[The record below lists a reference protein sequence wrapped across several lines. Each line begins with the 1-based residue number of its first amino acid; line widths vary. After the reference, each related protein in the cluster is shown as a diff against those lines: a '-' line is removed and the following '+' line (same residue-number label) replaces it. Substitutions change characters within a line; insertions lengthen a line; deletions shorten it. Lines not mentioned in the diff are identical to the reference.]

1 MLFMLTVVFVVVVG
15 VWLVYRKLDVVTVS
29 SPVSQGSIESFSV
42 EEEKVSFWLSGGGEY
57 VLRAMVGGGVKLGGT
72 RMDGQRA
79 GMVSM
84 KGDEMECR
92 YVYKGIPLKALE
104 KDVYSVGEEVVP
116 IRFDEGME
124 QKLVVYCQDGEGK
137 NVSGKL
143 KFEDSW

>member
-1 MLFMLTVVFVVVVG
+1 MVVLGVWWFYRNKDVVVV
-15 VWLVYRKLDVVTVS
+15 DF
-29 SPVSQGSIESFSV
+29 PVFRSDIESFFV
-42 EEEKVSFWLSGGGEY
+42 DEKKVVFLLSGEDDY
-57 VLRAMVGGGVKLGGT
+57 ILRAIVGGGVKLGGT

-104 KDVYSVGEEVVP
+104 KDVYSVGEEIVL
-116 IRFDEGME
+116 IKFDEDVE
-124 QKLVVYCQDGEGK
+124 QKLVVYCQDSEGN